1 MVLFRRLLNRRA
13 LPIVLLALALVL
25 LALASNGSRL
35 YADWLWFREIGYV
48 RVFATELSTR
58 AVLFLGIFTLAF
70 AFLAGNVR
78 YAQRGVVP
86 YPLRIRLSPELPP
99 VQVPST
105 VQRLALP
112 AAAVLAFVLG
122 AGASRAWLAAQQFVH
137 RLPFGVTDPI
147 FGRDIG
153 YYVFTLPALAMG
165 VGMLLTL
172 VVTAL
177 LLTVSLYVL
186 RGDLVVQPRVR
197 LEKSAGVHLAALI
210 ALLFTTIALRLWF
223 VNIPELLYSTTG
235 PLLGASYTDLHA
247 RLPALRV
254 LAVGALIAAGLTIYG
269 ALRQRLALFAVP
281 SAAALGLLAVIGLW
295 LVPLAVQ
302 QLIVAPTEL
311 TREAPQLEN
320 HLAAT
325 REAWG
330 LDDVRVLR
338 ISSDAQ
344 LTLADIAENRETI
357 DNVRLWDHEPLLQ
370 TFGQLQE
377 IRTYY
382 DFVTVD
388 DDRYWIDGDYRQ
400 VLLSPRELNSSSL
413 PTRTFINEHLTF
425 THGMGVTLAPVN
437 QVTPPGLPD
446 LFIKDLPP
454 VSNVGLVVERP
465 QIYFGELTEGY
476 VVVNTR
482 RQEFDYPAGDENV
495 FTEYAG
501 RGGVRVGNLARRL
514 MLASYFGSLTMLLSQ
529 DITNDSRVL
538 YHRDIAARARRALPF
553 LYFDRDPYLVIDAAG
568 ELKWILDAYTL
579 TSRYPYAQRLPNGT
593 SYMRNSVKVVIDAY
607 DGTVTAYIA
616 DPNEAIVRVYDRIFP
631 GIFQPLD
638 ALPAD
643 LRQHLRYPEDLYRVQ
658 ANLYQVYHMDEAET
672 FYHREDQWQIPTLG
686 RGEQSEQFMRR
697 IIMRLPHEQDAEFI
711 FMTQF
716 TPARRDNLAAWMV
729 ARSDGDNYGELI
741 VYEFPRQSLVYGP
754 QQVVNR
760 INQDTY
766 VARQI
771 TLWDQA
777 GSEVV
782 RGELLV
788 LPIAEALIYVQPIY
802 LRAEGGR
809 IPELK
814 QVVVA
819 YENQVVMEETL
830 DGALEVVFGARPP
843 GPIEGL
849 EPTPE
854 PGVSIAPPA
863 LGTPDTTPGDDAAE
877 QLRLMQEQ
885 YERALAEIER
895 LGELLRQWQRRQSG
909 GGS

>member
-1 MVLFRRLLNRRA
+1 
-13 LPIVLLALALVL
+13 
-25 LALASNGSRL
+25 
-35 YADWLWFREIGYV
+35 
-48 RVFATELSTR
+48 
-58 AVLFLGIFTLAF
+58 
-70 AFLAGNVR
+70 
-78 YAQRGVVP
+78 
-86 YPLRIRLSPELPP
+86 
-99 VQVPST
+99 
-105 VQRLALP
+105 
-112 AAAVLAFVLG
+112 
-122 AGASRAWLAAQQFVH
+122 
-137 RLPFGVTDPI
+137 
-147 FGRDIG
+147 
-153 YYVFTLPALAMG
+153 
-165 VGMLLTL
+165 LTL
-172 VVTAL
+172 T
-177 LLTVSLYVL
+177 
-186 RGDLVVQPRVR
+186 
-197 LEKSAGVHLAALI
+197 
-210 ALLFTTIALRLWF
+210 
-223 VNIPELLYSTTG
+223 
-235 PLLGASYTDLHA
+235 
-247 RLPALRV
+247 
-254 LAVGALIAAGLTIYG
+254 
-269 ALRQRLALFAVP
+269 
-281 SAAALGLLAVIGLW
+281 
-295 LVPLAVQ
+295 
-302 QLIVAPTEL
+302 
-311 TREAPQLEN
+311 
-320 HLAAT
+320 
-325 REAWG
+325 
-330 LDDVRVLR
+330 
-338 ISSDAQ
+338 
-344 LTLADIAENRETI
+344 DIAENRETI

-454 VSNVGLVVERP
+454 ASNVDLVVERP
-465 QIYFGELTEGY
+465 QIYFGELTEDY

-482 RQEFDYPAGDENV
+482 QQEFDYPAGDENV

-553 LYFDRDPYLVIDAAG
+553 LYFDRDPYLVIDDAG

-616 DPNEAIVRVYDRIFP
+616 DPNEVIARVYDRIFP

-638 ALPAD
+638 ALPSD

-819 YENQVVMEETL
+819 YENQVVMQETL

-843 GPIEGL
+843 DPIEGL

-863 LGTPDTTPGDDAAE
+863 LGTPDTTPGADAAE

-895 LGELLRQWQRRQSG
+895 LGELLRQWQRRQGG